1 MSSIFTRIIAGEI
14 PSYKVAEDENY
25 YAFLDINPLTK
36 GHTLVVPKMEVDYIF
51 DLDDKT
57 LAGMMARICKEATV
71 ISIED
76 VPSLEAAVAEL
87 NK

>member
-1 MSSIFTRIIAGEI
+1 MRIRA
-14 PSYKVAEDENY
+14 
-25 YAFLDINPLTK
+25 LD
-36 GHTLVVPKMEVDYIF
+36 
-51 DLDDKT
+51 
-57 LAGMMARICKEATV
+57 GMMARICKEATV